1 VTPFGRRRRKERG
14 SVAVEFALCI
24 PALCIIIFGGI
35 YLARAVHA
43 RARLVDAVGVA
54 TRAAAI
60 RAATTGTVDEN
71 ALRQT
76 INARMA
82 DVSGCANPI
91 TIEPRTVNDPLPRLE
106 VKATCRV
113 TGSAIP
119 FLSTV
124 SIASVTATA
133 AMPLDLP
140 PN

>member
-1 VTPFGRRRRKERG
+1 MRRPRRERG
-14 SVAVEFALCI
+14 AVAVEFALCI
-24 PALCIIIFGGI
+24 PALCIIIFGGL

-54 TRAAAI
+54 TRAATI
-60 RAATTGTVDEN
+60 RAATEGTVDETR
-71 ALRQT
+71 LRQV

-82 DVSGCANPI
+82 DVPACAIPI

-113 TGSAIP
+113 TGGGVP
-119 FLSTV
+119 FLSTL
-124 SIASVTATA
+124 SIASVSATA

-140 PN
+140 PVPN

>member
-1 VTPFGRRRRKERG
+1 MRRPRGARRQRG
-14 SVAVEFALCI
+14 SIAVEFALCI

-54 TRAAAI
+54 TRSAAI
-60 RAATTGTVDEN
+60 RASIDGSVNETS
-71 ALRQT
+71 LRQML
-76 INARMA
+76 NSRMA
-82 DVSGCANPI
+82 DVAGCANPI